1 MKEYFDFS
9 KINKYNDIYYIKKLP
24 KGFGRFVHHIKLIL
38 SVYNNLKIRNII
50 FDTDAVTIICE
61 MNDEIRHIIISNYE
75 FEEIS
80 LRLENGRYYND
91 IVIDLFCANLKLRVL
106 EAFYATQINSQ
117 DS

>member
-1 MKEYFDFS
+1 M
-9 KINKYNDIYYIKKLP
+9 
-24 KGFGRFVHHIKLIL
+24 
-38 SVYNNLKIRNII
+38 YNNLKIRNII

-75 FEEIS
+75 FEEIV

-106 EAFYATQINSQ
+106 EAFYATQIYSK